1 MDSQLPQDLNDK
13 YDGSGT
19 PYAAHTNGNAWLTP
33 AKLPGQQ
40 AATVAGVAPIYDL
53 RPLTTGEILDRTFSL
68 YRSRF
73 WLFAGIAAIS
83 GGVQVVGAAAQM
95 VFQHYAFHHM
105 VFGTI
110 NVVSFAVIIVANL
123 LFLLAYSVTQA
134 TTAFAVSEVYLG
146 RQTSIG
152 ESLRATI
159 GRWLAYI
166 GIAMW
171 QLGSFLWM
179 PFLLIVPAFVLLRLI
194 PRSGVAMLGLAG
206 ILMFLGI
213 VGGGVAGIIFLLR
226 NSMAIP
232 ATVVERLKV
241 RASMRRSKVLA
252 AGAKG
257 RLFLV
262 GLISYCLYM
271 VVGIL
276 QAPLAIMMVLA
287 LRKGHESIAAQAGTL
302 VIGFVGHSVVTPVA
316 MIGFT
321 LVYFDQRVRKEA
333 FDLVVLLGEE
343 QAAVVDNGIAL

>member
-1 MDSQLPQDLNDK
+1 
-13 YDGSGT
+13 
-19 PYAAHTNGNAWLTP
+19 
-33 AKLPGQQ
+33 
-40 AATVAGVAPIYDL
+40 
-53 RPLTTGEILDRTFSL
+53 
-68 YRSRF
+68 
-73 WLFAGIAAIS
+73 
-83 GGVQVVGAAAQM
+83 M
-95 VFQHYAFHHM
+95 V
-105 VFGTI
+105 
-110 NVVSFAVIIVANL
+110 
-123 LFLLAYSVTQA
+123 
-134 TTAFAVSEVYLG
+134 
-146 RQTSIG
+146 
-152 ESLRATI
+152 
-159 GRWLAYI
+159 
-166 GIAMW
+166 
-171 QLGSFLWM
+171 
-179 PFLLIVPAFVLLRLI
+179 
-194 PRSGVAMLGLAG
+194 GLAG

-252 AGAKG
+252 VGAKG